1 MGIQSS
7 KDCALRIR
15 ATDPKDRAA
24 CLESIQQGVGL
35 STLDSAGHS
44 PLRQALDL
52 GDSTVFLALIQA
64 QAPLL
69 PPLPQQ
75 QTPLHYAVLR
85 GHSHIVRE
93 ILRNQKTFP
102 GMKNARD
109 GVGRTALHL
118 AVLQGSPELVALLL
132 KYNCDQSLCDYSG
145 ATAKDLALESTAQGA
160 LEMVDQLSVEDVMN
174 KPRLKRAHELPPLNK
189 PSLQPDFTP
198 KEPLSRGASS
208 HGSKST
214 LKSQA
219 SAVPPVTEAVPGV
232 DLDEEIKQNCIPLIR
247 GTELT
252 FEEVINRGSSCEVF
266 KGRWRDCEIAIKKFK
281 DEYKQNPKEL
291 SKFTKEMQSLAH
303 VRHPNLILLMGICT
317 DLPNLCLITEYVPN
331 QSLFYALHSDFH
343 TENKSRRLTLP
354 ERFQVAIQIC
364 KGLAYLHECDPPIV
378 HRDLKPENCLLDF
391 SLNLKIA
398 DFGLARPL
406 TCFSN
411 EEALT
416 TTCIGTTRFMAPEL
430 FEKEKLTSIGV
441 EVDIWA
447 LGCILI
453 ELFSNKRPWDYIS
466 SSNASS
472 IYYEVRTM
480 QIFQKKPVPVPDSI
494 PAEVRSVIQRCCQY
508 PPKRRPAAGAVLEQL
523 QVIGPQYV

>member
-7 KDCALRIR
+7 KDSALRIQV
-15 ATDPKDRAA
+15 TDPKDRAA
-24 CLESIQQGVGL
+24 CLESIQQGIGL
-35 STLDSAGHS
+35 SSLDPSGRS
-44 PLRQALDL
+44 PLRQALAL
-52 GDSTVFLALIQA
+52 GDSAIFLALIQA
-64 QAPLL
+64 KAPLH

-75 QTPLHYAVLR
+75 QTPLHYAVLK
-85 GHSHIVRE
+85 GHSDLVKE
-93 ILRNQKTFP
+93 ILRNQKLFP

-109 GVGRTALHL
+109 SAGRTALHL
-118 AVLQGSPELVALLL
+118 AVLQGSPELVASLL

-145 ATAKDLALESTAQGA
+145 ATAKDLALESMAQGA
-160 LEMVDQLSVEDVMN
+160 LEMVDQLSAEDVMN
-174 KPRLKRAHELPPLNK
+174 KPRSKRTHPPLSK
-189 PSLQPDFTP
+189 PILLPDFTP

-219 SAVPPVTEAVPGV
+219 SAVPPVTDEVSGV

-266 KGRWRDCEIAIKKFK
+266 KGRWRGCEVAIKKFK
-281 DEYKQNPKEL
+281 SEYKQNSKEL
-291 SKFTKEMQSLAH
+291 SKFVKEMQSLAQ

-317 DLPNLCLITEYVPN
+317 DLPNLCLVTEYVPN
-331 QSLFYALHSDFH
+331 QSLFYALHSNFY

-354 ERFQVAIQIC
+354 ERFQVAIHIC
-364 KGLAYLHECDPPIV
+364 KGLAYMHECDPPII

-472 IYYEVRTM
+472 IYYEVRTT

-508 PPKRRPAAGAVLEQL
+508 SPKRRPAAGEVLEQL
-523 QVIGPQYV
+523 QVLSPQYV